1 MIKIA
6 QCYIVRFTK
15 IEMPVRI
22 ESLETNGTW
31 KARSLTHG
39 RIVFVKNESQILRE
53 CSEQDLLELAKTV
66 APNRRQRS
74 TLDRRWSCRSEEK
87 VTLPMVACQLET
99 TPVTPRDRKPKVKR
113 PSVPEFTMTALDAA
127 HRVLSESKKSL
138 TSQEIVDQAF
148 KKKYHRSSGATPS
161 NTINAAMIREI
172 KKLGENARFVKT
184 GRGTFTAR

>member
-1 MIKIA
+1 MIKISG
-6 QCYIVRFTK
+6 CYIARFTK

-22 ESLETNGTW
+22 EAVETNGTW

-53 CSEQDLLELAKTV
+53 CNESDLVEYAKTV
-66 APNRRQRS
+66 MPNRRSKKTQT
-74 TLDRRWSCRSEEK
+74 TL
-87 VTLPMVACQLET
+87 TPQLATE
-99 TPVTPRDRKPKVKR
+99 TPVAACERKPKAKR
-113 PSVPEFTMTALDAA
+113 PSVPEFAMTAIEAA
-127 HRVLSESKKSL
+127 HRVLVESKKPL
-138 TSQEIVDQAF
+138 TSQEIIDLAL
-148 KKKYHRSSGATPS
+148 KKKYHRSSGATPA

>member
-6 QCYIVRFTK
+6 QCYIAKFTK
-15 IEMPVRI
+15 VEMPVRI

-39 RIVFVKNESQILRE
+39 RIVFVKSESQILRE
-53 CSEQDLLELAKTV
+53 CNESDLLEYAKTV
-66 APNRRQRS
+66 MPNRRSKKIQ
-74 TLDRRWSCRSEEK
+74 TAL
-87 VTLPMVACQLET
+87 TPQLATE
-99 TPVTPRDRKPKVKR
+99 TPVAACERKPKAKR

-127 HRVLSESKKSL
+127 HRVLSESKKPL
-138 TSQEIVDQAF
+138 TSQEIIDQAL
-148 KKKYHRSSGATPS
+148 KKKYHRSNGATPS

-172 KKLGENARFVKT
+172 KKLGENARFVKI

>member
-6 QCYIVRFTK
+6 QCYIARFTK
-15 IEMPVRI
+15 VEMPVRI
-22 ESLETNGTW
+22 ESLEVNGTW

-66 APNRRQRS
+66 APNRRSKKQQT
-74 TLDRRWSCRSEEK
+74 TLTPQSPVE
-87 VTLPMVACQLET
+87 
-99 TPVTPRDRKPKVKR
+99 TPVATRERKPKAKR

-127 HRVLSESKKSL
+127 HRVLSESKKPL

-161 NTINAAMIREI
+161 NTINAAILRVI
-172 KKLGENARFVKT
+172 KRDGEQARFVKA
-184 GRGTFTAR
+184 GRGMFTVR